1 MTITE
6 FYLALLVGLLLSLA
20 VEELIGVSSGGVIV
34 AGYLSMIC
42 DDLLSIGIVLLIA
55 LLTYL
60 IVEFVLPR
68 FMLLFGKRKF
78 VACILVAL
86 VFKLLADF
94 FVPVLPFAT
103 LAFRGIGVITPGLI
117 AFTTI
122 KQGIHITIPAVLIVT
137 YLTFAIVQG
146 LLLIV

>member
-20 VEELIGVSSGGVIV
+20 IEELIGVSSGGVIV

-42 DDLLSIGIVLLIA
+42 DDLLSLGVVLLIA

-94 FVPVLPFAT
+94 FVPALPFAT

-117 AFTTI
+117 AHTTI
-122 KQGIHITIPAVLIVT
+122 KQGIHITIPAVLVVT

>member
-20 VEELIGVSSGGVIV
+20 VEEFFGIASGGVIV

-42 DDLLSIGIVLLIA
+42 DDLISVGIVLLIA

-78 VACILVAL
+78 VACILVAM
-86 VFKLLADF
+86 VFKLLTDF
-94 FVPVLPFAT
+94 LIPIMPVET

-117 AFTTI
+117 AFTTT
-122 KQGIHITIPAVLIVT
+122 KQGIHITFPAVLVVS
-137 YLTFAIVQG
+137 YLTFGVVQG
-146 LLLIV
+146 LLHIL

>member
-1 MTITE
+1 MVITE
-6 FYLALLVGLLLSLA
+6 FDIALLVGLLLSLA
-20 VEELIGVSSGGVIV
+20 VEEFFGISSGGVIV
-34 AGYLSMIC
+34 AGYLSMVC
-42 DDLLSIGIVLLIA
+42 DDLLSIGVVLLIS

-86 VFKLLADF
+86 IFKLLSDF
-94 FVPVLPFAT
+94 LVPTMPFAT

-117 AFTTI
+117 AHTTT
-122 KQGIHITIPAVLIVT
+122 KQGIHITIPAVIVVT
-137 YLTFAIVQG
+137 YLTYGIVQG
-146 LLLIV
+146 LMLLI

>member
-1 MTITE
+1 M
-6 FYLALLVGLLLSLA
+6 
-20 VEELIGVSSGGVIV
+20 
-34 AGYLSMIC
+34 
-42 DDLLSIGIVLLIA
+42 
-55 LLTYL
+55 
-60 IVEFVLPR
+60 
-68 FMLLFGKRKF
+68 
-78 VACILVAL
+78 
-86 VFKLLADF
+86 
-94 FVPVLPFAT
+94 LPFAT